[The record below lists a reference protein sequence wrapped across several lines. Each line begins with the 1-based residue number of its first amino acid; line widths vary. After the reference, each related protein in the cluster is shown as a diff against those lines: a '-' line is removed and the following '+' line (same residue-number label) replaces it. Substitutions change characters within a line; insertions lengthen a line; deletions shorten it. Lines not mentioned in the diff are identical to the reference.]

1 MQVAFVV
8 CLSITVIWLL
18 IDKVLNS
25 WKRREQNKFDYL
37 SRGEVRTLLPL
48 EEVLASEEDIS
59 RS

>member
-25 WKRREQNKFDYL
+25 WKRREQDKFDYQSL
-37 SRGEVRTLLPL
+37 EVRNLLPL
-48 EEVLASEEDIS
+48 EEVLLTEEDVS
-59 RS
+59 RN

>member
-25 WKRREQNKFDYL
+25 WKRREQDKFDYQSL
-37 SRGEVRTLLPL
+37 EVRTLLPL
-48 EEVLASEEDIS
+48 EEVLLTEEDVS